1 MKNFPLFPTV
11 LLALLLAGSLL
22 FPFSACAGPDDRERN
37 PAADLLPMSGA
48 PVITLRSP
56 AFENKKPIP
65 KKYTCDG
72 ENVSPPLTWET
83 PTTAAVSLALLV
95 EDPDAPVGTWTHW
108 ILFDLPPDLRSLP
121 ENVPHEKVL
130 KNGARQGTNDF
141 KEIGYGGPCPPPEH
155 GPHRYFFRLYAL
167 DVTLNLPPTA
177 RRLQVIEDMKDHVLA
192 YGVLMGTY
200 ER

>member
-1 MKNFPLFPTV
+1 MKNSPLFLP
-11 LLALLLAGSLL
+11 LLLAAFLL
-22 FPFSACAGPDDRERN
+22 IPFTAWAGPEDKERN

-48 PVITLRSP
+48 PVITLHSP
-56 AFENKKPIP
+56 AFNNGKPIP

-72 ENVSPPLTWET
+72 ENLSPPLIWDT

-108 ILFDLPPDLRSLP
+108 ILFNLPTNIQSLP
-121 ENVPHEKVL
+121 ENVPHEKIL

-141 KEIGYGGPCPPPEH
+141 KEIGYGGPCPPPGH
-155 GPHRYFFRLYAL
+155 GTHRYFFRLYAL

-177 RRLQVIEDMKDHVLA
+177 KRLQVIEDMKGHILA